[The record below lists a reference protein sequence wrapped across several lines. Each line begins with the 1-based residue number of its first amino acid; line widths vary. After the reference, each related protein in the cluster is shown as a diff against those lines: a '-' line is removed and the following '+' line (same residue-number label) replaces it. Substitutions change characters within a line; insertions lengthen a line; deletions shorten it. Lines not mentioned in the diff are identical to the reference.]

1 MIFRIFRRMFMSRF
15 EKIRREFTANVSHEL
30 KTPLHSIYG
39 AAELLKSGVADEAD
53 RERFVDIILAESK
66 RMTRIIGE
74 IIAIS

>member
-39 AAELLKSGVADEAD
+39 AAYLIKSAVADEAD